1 MKVFVFCHESWWW
14 PRDLFLGVP
23 GETREHISGHFAY
36 YNHATKCQLKAW
48 HQANFRS
55 QQGGK
60 NNNEANSKRNPFRN
74 ANRSKKIIC
83 CLLSSTFFAINQIL
97 LSIGVCPRCF
107 NSRIKWNIYRRR
119 SIRGHSLALEELFI
133 TTRHTLQIWK
143 VYDSLRSV
151 NRGECSRACSPE
163 SGEQAPDSGACS
175 HTGHYYS
182 WFCLADISQAKNGEI
197 QIVVYFTRLRC
208 SHNPCLST

>member
-119 SIRGHSLALEELFI
+119 PIRGHSLALEELFI

-151 NRGECSRACSPE
+151 NR
-163 SGEQAPDSGACS
+163 
-175 HTGHYYS
+175 
-182 WFCLADISQAKNGEI
+182 LN
-197 QIVVYFTRLRC
+197 
-208 SHNPCLST
+208 